1 MYIFMRLWQR
11 LAPHKLLI
19 FIRLLLESKELK
31 ARRLKVLEHFS
42 TTDPRTVDPEI
53 SEALSY
59 LKNHKYSAFPYDW
72 THKYDNLLPEVFKDN
87 QNNRLYIL
95 FDGKRMYFPAKY
107 TKKHVTWA
115 ARSILKE
122 QDLKSPHLYLT
133 NGFQVDEGSIVV
145 DAGVAE
151 GNFALMAVE
160 KAKRLY
166 LIECNPEWIDAL
178 KLTFEPWKDKVIFVE
193 KFLSDSKGESTTSI
207 DALIQPGAAERYFIK
222 MDIEGFEQKALSGM
236 KNLVASGC
244 PIKMDICTYHR
255 PNDLTEIRTIL
266 NDYSFKS
273 KVSDGYVL
281 YFMPGEEPSFRK
293 VLIRAEKS

>member
-31 ARRLKVLEHFS
+31 TRRLKVLEHFS
-42 TTDPRTVDPEI
+42 TTDPRTIDPEI
-53 SEALSY
+53 SEALNY

-72 THKYDNLLPEVFKDN
+72 THKYDNLLPEVFSDKKTH
-87 QNNRLYIL
+87 RLYIL
-95 FDGKRMYFPAKY
+95 FDGKRMYFPEKY

-122 QDLKSPHLYLT
+122 QDLNSPHHYLT
-133 NGFQVDEGSIVV
+133 RDFQIDDDSIVV

-151 GNFALMAVE
+151 GNFALMAIE

-193 KFLSDSKGESTTSI
+193 KFLSDSPGEITTSI
-207 DALIQPGAAERYFIK
+207 DTLLQPDAGDRYFIK
-222 MDIEGFEQKALSGM
+222 MDIEGFEQKALIGM
-236 KNLVASGC
+236 KKLIASGC
-244 PIKMDICTYHR
+244 AIKMDICTYHH
-255 PNDLTEIRTIL
+255 PNDLIEIGRIL
-266 NDYSFKS
+266 DNYSFKS

-281 YFMPGEEPSFRK
+281 YFQPGEDPSFRK
-293 VLIRAEKS
+293 VLIRAVKS